1 MPETMDVARSSFK
14 VFLADMVGVVLSF
27 LAITY
32 YARELGAGRLGTFFL
47 FQAVLFVL
55 RRPADLGIGIAT
67 QKRISEGTNP
77 EAVLSTAALLKAGLL
92 LVMVT
97 GLLAARGY
105 INDYIGLDLTVFLAV
120 ALVIQEM
127 AALMKNTLSGEL
139 RVGETAIIDFS
150 YNVATYGSGV
160 VLVYLGHGVVG
171 LVTGL
176 IVGLTV
182 RFVLAFLARD
192 TEFGRPSRERA
203 RSLASYAKFTVIP
216 GVGYQIHQWLD
227 ILILGVL
234 ATNDAVGVY
243 EVAWRVGGPVLLAA
257 QSIGVAIFPQFS
269 SWESAGS
276 TDAIEDLFSKIL
288 TPSMFLVFPA
298 FFGTVV
304 LSEEILT
311 LVFDAEFGAAWLA
324 LIIIMAGKVPGGVRS
339 LVGKALYGLNQPK
352 YVTVTTVVTIVA
364 NLVLNIVLI
373 WEYGIVGAALGTMSA
388 VTIEAVL
395 RTYYLSQF
403 MEIRVPYD
411 ELGWCVLAAAGMAV
425 ILFAMK
431 DVVPVDGLVSL
442 FGFIVT
448 GVVLYL
454 GFVLLYPPLKN
465 QIYTQV
471 RRAVPWPL

>member
-1 MPETMDVARSSFK
+1 MDIARSSFK
-14 VFLADMVGVVLSF
+14 VFLADTVGVVLSF

-32 YARELGAGRLGTFFL
+32 YARELGAARLGTFFL

-67 QKRISEGTNP
+67 QKRISEGTDP
-77 EAVLSTAALLKAGLL
+77 EGDLSTAVLLKVGLL

-97 GLLAARGY
+97 GLLVARGY
-105 INDYIGLDLTVFLAV
+105 INDYIGLDLTVLLAV

-160 VLVYLGHGVVG
+160 ILVYLGYGVVG
-171 LVTGL
+171 LVSGL

-182 RFVLAFLARD
+182 RFVLSFRARN
-192 TEFGRPSRERA
+192 TEFGRPSRERV

-234 ATNDAVGVY
+234 ATNNAVGVY

-276 TDAIEDLFSKIL
+276 RDAIEDLFSKVL

-298 FFGTVV
+298 FFGTLV

-324 LIIIMAGKVPGGVRS
+324 LIVIMAGKIPTGVRD
-339 LVGKALYGLNQPK
+339 LVGKALYGLNKPK
-352 YVTVTTVVTIVA
+352 YVTIATVVTIVA
-364 NLVLNIVLI
+364 NLVLNVVLI
-373 WEYGIVGAALGTMSA
+373 WKFGIVGAALGTMSA
-388 VTIEAVL
+388 VTVGALL
-395 RTYYLSQF
+395 RTYYLSRF

-411 ELGWCVLAAAGMAV
+411 ELGWCVFAAAGMAV
-425 ILFAMK
+425 VLYAMK
-431 DVVPVDGLVSL
+431 TVVPVDTVTSL
-442 FGFIVT
+442 FGFVAT
-448 GVVLYL
+448 GAALYVA
-454 GFVLLYPPLKN
+454 FVLLYPPLKD
-465 QIYTQV
+465 QIATQL
-471 RRAVPWPL
+471 RRTVQWPL